1 MGYVR
6 FAALGD
12 SVTHGVGDAVPTGW
26 RGWARI
32 LAEALGESHD
42 ISFCNLAVSGAVVA
56 DVRHKQLPEALAH
69 QPHIASLIVGINDT
83 MRSTWNRERI
93 RRELLETAAA
103 LHGSGAVL
111 LTVRF
116 HDHGRVFGLPAVLRR
131 PLFARIAFLNEVY
144 DEIHAT
150 YGGIRV
156 DLGEQAEVFEREF
169 WSIDRLHPSELGHR
183 SLARCFGAGLNEIGF
198 AHPLPSGDREGGYV
212 PNWRTDLHW
221 MVTEGVPWFGRRA
234 KDLGPWAARLA
245 MTEARGLAQRPV
257 LPARLPARRL
267 PAVRRGV
274 LVGVGLDDAVA
285 S

>member
-32 LAEALGESHD
+32 LADALGESHD
-42 ISFCNLAVSGAVVA
+42 VSFCNLAVSGAVTG

-83 MRSTWNRERI
+83 MRSTWDRTRI
-93 RRELLETAAA
+93 RTELLETAAA
-103 LHGSGAVL
+103 LHGAGAVL

-116 HDHGRVFGLPAVLRR
+116 HDHGRVFGLPALLRR

-156 DLGEQAEVFEREF
+156 DLAEQPEVFEREF

-183 SLARCFGAGLNEIGF
+183 SLARCFGEGLNAIGF
-198 AHPLPSGDREGGYV
+198 VHALPGGTREGGYV

-221 MVTEGVPWFGRRA
+221 MVTEGMPWFGRRA
-234 KDLGPWAARLA
+234 RDLGPWAARLA

-257 LPARLPARRL
+257 RPARL

-274 LVGVGLDDAVA
+274 PLEPVLGEPVA

>member
-32 LAEALGESHD
+32 LADALAESHD
-42 ISFCNLAVSGAVVA
+42 VSFCNLAVSGAIA
-56 DVRHKQLPEALAH
+56 RDVRQQQLPEALAH
-69 QPHIASLIVGINDT
+69 QPDIASLIVGINDT
-83 MRSTWNRERI
+83 MRSTWDRDRI
-93 RRELLETAAA
+93 RRELTETAGA
-103 LHGSGAVL
+103 LHATGAVL

-144 DEIHAT
+144 DEVHAA
-150 YGGIRV
+150 YGGVQV
-156 DLGEQAEVFEREF
+156 DLAQQSEVFERGF

-183 SLARCFGAGLNEIGF
+183 SLARCFGERLNEMGF
-198 AHPLPSGDREGGYV
+198 AHELPTGDRDGGYV

-221 MVTEGVPWFGRRA
+221 MVTEGMPWFGRRA

-245 MTEARGLAQRPV
+245 VTEARGLAARPV
-257 LPARLPARRL
+257 
-267 PAVRRGV
+267 VRRGV
-274 LVGVGLDDAVA
+274 AVEPLQPVIGEAVA